1 VKFEVVYPTGA
12 RHEVELQGTLAI
24 LGRDPSCDL
33 VLTDVKCSR
42 RHAVVEAGPDG
53 LSIRDTGSANGVFVN
68 GRRVERSRLSDGDL
82 VKLGGV
88 EIRILP
94 EEISGTLVM
103 GPDEIDDI
111 TLRRADV
118 PRPSADRGLPR
129 APASP
134 PAPLAPPPAEPQLA
148 PPLRRPVGLAILALV
163 WMVSS
168 PVALLVAVGLAFAA
182 GRRGPTASVALTLG
196 VLALV
201 LGPVVGAGLWRN
213 ASWARNLAIVLGVVG
228 LCSPFLI
235 AAAAAVVYL
244 LAGAR
249 RSFSD
254 GTETAFGS
262 TVALGALVGFVGAG
276 AIGAYSLDPRGTPD
290 VAALEAAAIERL
302 RRLATAEDEFR
313 KSTCNEGY
321 AEVEGLVA
329 PATVIPDF
337 RPGRPGFLP
346 PHFASRESE
355 GYRYDL
361 EVADPLPRRE
371 GCPSPT
377 YRRFRYA
384 ASPLSPHLRHFAIA
398 GDRVVRAARGRPA
411 QPSDPALP

>member
-12 RHEVELQGTLAI
+12 RHEVQLQGTLAI

-111 TLRRADV
+111 TLKRADV

-134 PAPLAPPPAEPQLA
+134 PAPVAAPPPAQ
-148 PPLRRPVGLAILALV
+148 RPAGALPRPAGLAILALV
-163 WMVSS
+163 WMVSA
-168 PVALLVAVGLAFAA
+168 PVALLVAVGLGFAA
-182 GRRGPTASVALTLG
+182 GWRGPAAAAALAFG
-196 VLALV
+196 ALAV
-201 LGPVVGAGLWRN
+201 VVGPVVGAGLWRN
-213 ASWARNLAIVLGVVG
+213 ASWARNLALVLGVVG

-235 AAAAAVVYL
+235 AAAAAVAYL

-254 GTETAFGS
+254 GAETAFGS
-262 TVALGALVGFVGAG
+262 IVALGALVGFVGAG
-276 AIGAYSLDPRGTPD
+276 AIGVYSLNPREMPD
-290 VAALEAAAIERL
+290 AAALEAAAIERL

-313 KSTCNEGY
+313 RSTCNEGY
-321 AEVEGLVA
+321 ADLEGLLA
-329 PATVIPDF
+329 PSSVVPDY

-361 EVADPLPRRE
+361 DVADPLPRRE

-377 YRRFRYA
+377 YRRFRYR
-384 ASPLSPHLRHFAIA
+384 ASPLAPHLRHFAVG

-411 QPSDPALP
+411 EPSDPALR